1 MLEGKTQTPLEW
13 PQSVALAAVGFE
25 KKKYVYRS
33 LTAGRNKKTDNHQTE
48 QHAKHCVVIPT

>member
-25 KKKYVYRS
+25 KKICILKSDSRQKQKDRQS
-33 LTAGRNKKTDNHQTE
+33 PDRATR
-48 QHAKHCVVIPT
+48 

>member
-25 KKKYVYRS
+25 KKNMY
-33 LTAGRNKKTDNHQTE
+33 TE
-48 QHAKHCVVIPT
+48 V